1 MKIAVMTDSTSYLSQ
16 DLIDKYNIQI
26 APLSV
31 TFDDGKNFTES
42 NEIAIEEFYNK
53 MASSQTIPTTSQPAI
68 GEWITKYEM
77 LRDQGYTDIIVICL
91 SSGISGSYQ
100 SSYQAGEMIEG
111 VNVHAFD
118 SKLAAMIEGCYV
130 LRAIEMVEEGYEP
143 QQIIDDLTNM
153 REHTGAYLIVD
164 DLKNLQKSGRITGAQ
179 AWVGTL
185 LKMKP
190 VLKFEDGKIIPEEKV
205 RTKKRAIQTLEKKV
219 LDIVKDFEEVTLFV
233 INGDHFEDGQAL
245 YKKLQEDC
253 PSGYQ
258 VAYSEFGPVVAAH
271 LGSGGLGLGYVGR
284 KIRLT

>member
-31 TFDDGKNFTES
+31 TFDDGK
-42 NEIAIEEFYNK
+42 
-53 MASSQTIPTTSQPAI
+53 
-68 GEWITKYEM
+68 
-77 LRDQGYTDIIVICL
+77 
-91 SSGISGSYQ
+91 
-100 SSYQAGEMIEG
+100 
-111 VNVHAFD
+111 
-118 SKLAAMIEGCYV
+118 
-130 LRAIEMVEEGYEP
+130 
-143 QQIIDDLTNM
+143 
-153 REHTGAYLIVD
+153 
-164 DLKNLQKSGRITGAQ
+164 
-179 AWVGTL
+179 
-185 LKMKP
+185 
-190 VLKFEDGKIIPEEKV
+190 IIPEEKV

-219 LDIVKDFEEVTLFV
+219 LEIVKDFEEVTLFV
-233 INGDHFEDGQAL
+233 INGDHLEDGQAL

>member
-31 TFDDGKNFTES
+31 T
-42 NEIAIEEFYNK
+42 
-53 MASSQTIPTTSQPAI
+53 
-68 GEWITKYEM
+68 
-77 LRDQGYTDIIVICL
+77 
-91 SSGISGSYQ
+91 
-100 SSYQAGEMIEG
+100 
-111 VNVHAFD
+111 
-118 SKLAAMIEGCYV
+118 
-130 LRAIEMVEEGYEP
+130 
-143 QQIIDDLTNM
+143 
-153 REHTGAYLIVD
+153 
-164 DLKNLQKSGRITGAQ
+164 
-179 AWVGTL
+179 
-185 LKMKP
+185 
-190 VLKFEDGKIIPEEKV
+190 FEDGKIIPEEKV

-253 PSGYQ
+253 PSGYK

>member
-31 TFDDGKNFTES
+31 TFD
-42 NEIAIEEFYNK
+42 
-53 MASSQTIPTTSQPAI
+53 
-68 GEWITKYEM
+68 
-77 LRDQGYTDIIVICL
+77 
-91 SSGISGSYQ
+91 
-100 SSYQAGEMIEG
+100 
-111 VNVHAFD
+111 
-118 SKLAAMIEGCYV
+118 
-130 LRAIEMVEEGYEP
+130 
-143 QQIIDDLTNM
+143 
-153 REHTGAYLIVD
+153 
-164 DLKNLQKSGRITGAQ
+164 
-179 AWVGTL
+179 
-185 LKMKP
+185 
-190 VLKFEDGKIIPEEKV
+190 DGKIIPEEKV

>member
-31 TFDDGKNFTES
+31 TFD
-42 NEIAIEEFYNK
+42 
-53 MASSQTIPTTSQPAI
+53 
-68 GEWITKYEM
+68 
-77 LRDQGYTDIIVICL
+77 
-91 SSGISGSYQ
+91 
-100 SSYQAGEMIEG
+100 
-111 VNVHAFD
+111 
-118 SKLAAMIEGCYV
+118 
-130 LRAIEMVEEGYEP
+130 
-143 QQIIDDLTNM
+143 
-153 REHTGAYLIVD
+153 
-164 DLKNLQKSGRITGAQ
+164 
-179 AWVGTL
+179 
-185 LKMKP
+185 
-190 VLKFEDGKIIPEEKV
+190 DGKIIPEEKV

-233 INGDHFEDGQAL
+233 INGDHLEDGQAL

-253 PSGYQ
+253 PSAYQ

>member
-16 DLIDKYNIQI
+16 ELIDKYNIPI

-31 TFDDGKNFTES
+31 TFDNGENFTEKTDI
-42 NEIAIEEFYNK
+42 NMDDFYSQMLN
-53 MASSQTIPTTSQPAI
+53 SQTIPTTSQPAI
-68 GEWITKYEM
+68 GEWLSNYES
-77 LRDQGYTDIIVICL
+77 LREQGYSDVIVVCL
-91 SSGISGSYQ
+91 SSGISGSFQ
-100 SSYQAGEMIEG
+100 SAKQAGDMVDGIKI
-111 VNVHAFD
+111 HAFD
-118 SKLAAMIEGCYV
+118 SKLATMMEGCYV
-130 LRAIEMVEEGYEP
+130 LRAIEMVEQGYEP
-143 QQIIDDLTNM
+143 QQIIDDLLDM
-153 REHTGAYLIVD
+153 RNNTGAYLIVD

-190 VLKFEDGKIIPEEKV
+190 VLKFDDGKIVPDEKV
-205 RTKKRAIQTLEKKV
+205 RTKKRAIQALENKI
-219 LDIVKDFEEVTLFV
+219 LDIVKDYDEVTLFV

-245 YKKLQEDC
+245 YKKLQSEC
-253 PSGYQ
+253 PNNYQ

>member
-31 TFDDGKNFTES
+31 T
-42 NEIAIEEFYNK
+42 
-53 MASSQTIPTTSQPAI
+53 
-68 GEWITKYEM
+68 
-77 LRDQGYTDIIVICL
+77 
-91 SSGISGSYQ
+91 
-100 SSYQAGEMIEG
+100 
-111 VNVHAFD
+111 
-118 SKLAAMIEGCYV
+118 
-130 LRAIEMVEEGYEP
+130 
-143 QQIIDDLTNM
+143 
-153 REHTGAYLIVD
+153 
-164 DLKNLQKSGRITGAQ
+164 
-179 AWVGTL
+179 
-185 LKMKP
+185 
-190 VLKFEDGKIIPEEKV
+190 FEDGKIIPEEKV